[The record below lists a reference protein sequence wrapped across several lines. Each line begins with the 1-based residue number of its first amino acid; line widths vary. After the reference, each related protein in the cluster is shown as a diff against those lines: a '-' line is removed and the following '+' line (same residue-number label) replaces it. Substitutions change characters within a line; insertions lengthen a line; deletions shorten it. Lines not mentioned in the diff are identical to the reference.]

1 MLNMLSIRLCTLSAN
16 LLRLDAGMNEHFE
29 YGSPGHFLRV
39 FRTAVF
45 NPFQA
50 FFLKRNETLV
60 KNMLS
65 SPENRC
71 PYNENTQNYKKKLTK
86 KC

>member
-50 FFLKRNETLV
+50 FF
-60 KNMLS
+60 S
-65 SPENRC
+65 
-71 PYNENTQNYKKKLTK
+71 KKKWNIGQKSVKFTWK
-86 KC
+86 